1 MNPSSYKTAF
11 KCTENRLFMSK
22 DEKKTRITSICKS
35 WGFVG
40 LLWDFLGK
48 KINS

>member
-11 KCTENRLFMSK
+11 KRMENRLFMSK
-22 DEKKTRITSICKS
+22 DEKKTRITSIFKS

-40 LLWDFLGK
+40 LFWDFLEK
-48 KINS
+48 KN